1 MPYSQPALGVGR
13 KIRESPTFTI
23 PDLVPQVRNPVG
35 NSQGEERIRNG
46 FGGQCVSV
54 PLATGRAL
62 PSHHLPSW
70 SPVLPFLDTMP
81 QPLPGKTQ
89 VSSQETSQH
98 LLSGTQSPQRAALQ
112 LPALPIVPTPPSSG
126 QLDNAGVNNL
136 DKCFSE
142 ASSEGKEESGVIT
155 LFLPPFPGGQETG
168 SATTPMPRSPAPPA
182 CPVLPPNQARGSPGM
197 WLRGG
202 EVVGHPVSPSLGR
215 AGQEVTPALTL
226 PQVDPGLRGRGEVDS
241 TLEPSKTVRM
251 EGLILQRTLSPG
263 PPTLLQ
269 CPLSPP
275 WLIHQ

>member
-1 MPYSQPALGVGR
+1 MPRPTTSIPGDSESCTRVGKDCVMPYSQPALGVGR
-13 KIRESPTFTI
+13 KFRESPTFTI
-23 PDLVPQVRNPVG
+23 PDLVPQVRNPMG
-35 NSQGEERIRNG
+35 NSQGEERIING

-112 LPALPIVPTPPSSG
+112 LPGLPVVPTPPSSD

-155 LFLPPFPGGQETG
+155 L
-168 SATTPMPRSPAPPA
+168 
-182 CPVLPPNQARGSPGM
+182 
-197 WLRGG
+197 
-202 EVVGHPVSPSLGR
+202 SPSLPWGSGDR
-215 AGQEVTPALTL
+215 LCHHTHAKVTC
-226 PQVDPGLRGRGEVDS
+226 
-241 TLEPSKTVRM
+241 PSC
-251 EGLILQRTLSPG
+251 L
-263 PPTLLQ
+263 
-269 CPLSPP
+269 LSPP
-275 WLIHQ
+275 TKPGQRVPRHVVGGRGGGGPSRQPLPGKGGAGGNSCIDFATG